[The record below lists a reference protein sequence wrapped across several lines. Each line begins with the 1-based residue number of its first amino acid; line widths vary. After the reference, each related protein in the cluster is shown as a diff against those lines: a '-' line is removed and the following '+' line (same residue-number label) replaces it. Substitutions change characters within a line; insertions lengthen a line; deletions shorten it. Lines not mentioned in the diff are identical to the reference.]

1 MARIN
6 LTTGRIRNFG
16 LPDGSPQAFLRDA
29 EVGGLAVRATPG
41 TKAFVF
47 QSKIGGRDLR
57 ITIGD
62 VGTWTLEDARV
73 EARRLQT
80 LIDQGIDPRHEKAER
95 LAATAAKHEQ
105 DRKSEAPA
113 MEAWNAYVEA
123 RRVDWGE
130 WHLKNHSKF
139 SQAGGEPRTRGRRP
153 GEPST
158 TQPGPLYPLLSRPL
172 NEIDAEAVR
181 AWLSANVATRPTWT
195 AQAYRALRAFIG
207 WCAEHPEYRH
217 HTHADACTQK
227 QVRAKVPAPRSKD
240 DCLQREQL
248 ALWFE
253 HVRKLPN
260 PIVAA
265 YLQTL
270 LLTGARREELA
281 GLRWEEDVD
290 FQWKSLT
297 IRDKVDGTRTIP
309 LPPYVAGLL
318 RDLKARSEIPP
329 PQPRKLRQSPD
340 EEPAEWEPSPWVFAS
355 PSAAGGRI
363 AGPNIAHRRALIAAG
378 LPHVSLHGLR
388 RSFGTLSEWVEVPV
402 GVVAQIQGHKPSAIA
417 ERHYR
422 KRPLDLL
429 RLWHVRIEAWILE
442 QAGIEQPR
450 TDVSAPALKVVD

>member
-1 MARIN
+1 MARIK
-6 LTTGRIRNFG
+6 LTAGRVRDFT
-16 LPDGSPQAFLRDA
+16 LPDGAHQAFLRDA
-29 EVGGLAVRATPG
+29 EVGGLAVRATAG
-41 TKAFVF
+41 AKAFVF
-47 QSKIGGRDLR
+47 QSKIGRRDLR

-62 VGTWTLEDARV
+62 LGTWTLEDARV

-105 DRKSEAPA
+105 ARQSQAPA
-113 MEAWNAYVEA
+113 MEAWDAYVEA
-123 RRVDWGE
+123 RRGDWGE
-130 WHLKNHSKF
+130 WHTKNHVKF
-139 SQAGGEPRTRGRRP
+139 AQAGGKPRTRGRRP
-153 GEPST
+153 GEPAMT
-158 TQPGPLYPLLSRPL
+158 KPGPLHALLSRSL
-172 NEIDAEAVR
+172 KEIDADTVKT
-181 AWLSANVATRPTWT
+181 WLSENVATRPTWT

-217 HTHADACTQK
+217 HVHADACTQK
-227 QVRAKVPAPRSKD
+227 QVRAKVPAPRAKD
-240 DCLQREQL
+240 DHLQREQL

-281 GLRWEEDVD
+281 ALTWDNVD

-297 IRDKVDGTRTIP
+297 IRDKIEGQRTIP
-309 LPPYVAGLL
+309 LTPHVAGLL

-340 EEPAEWEPSPWVFAS
+340 EEPNEWKPSPWVFES
-355 PSAAGGRI
+355 PRAAGGRL
-363 AGPNIAHRRALIAAG
+363 AGPNIAHSRALSAAG

-388 RSFGTLSEWVEVPV
+388 RSFGTLAEWVEAPV
-402 GVVAQIQGHKPSAIA
+402 GVVAQIQGHKPSALA
-417 ERHYR
+417 EKHYR
-422 KRPLDLL
+422 RRPLDLL
-429 RLWHVRIEAWILE
+429 RMWHTKIEGWILTE
-442 QAGIEQPR
+442 AGIEQPR
-450 TDVSAPALKVVD
+450 EIKVELKAVH